1 MNIRALSLAG
11 LATLWL
17 GASAEKID
25 VTSFR
30 YQGPFVVNHPVMVD
44 SVDVNSKKFDRTSLL
59 ATPISLETAANG
71 REITG
76 DVVLGSNRDAIHLLN
91 FSIDN
96 ERYVTATLKIDGLR
110 HHEVYLDG
118 KKLDGDKLTL
128 TPATH
133 NVTIKCLTD
142 NSSADSLHVAIV
154 SEHPG
159 LM

>member
-59 ATPISLETAANG
+59 ATPISLETAAN
-71 REITG
+71 R
-76 DVVLGSNRDAIHLLN
+76 
-91 FSIDN
+91 
-96 ERYVTATLKIDGLR
+96 
-110 HHEVYLDG
+110 
-118 KKLDGDKLTL
+118 
-128 TPATH
+128 
-133 NVTIKCLTD
+133 
-142 NSSADSLHVAIV
+142 
-154 SEHPG
+154 SEEHTSE
-159 LM
+159 LQSQR